1 MRALDNYFADYLKN
15 MSKFYLDE
23 ASRNGW
29 EEEQMNRQVVTDY
42 LSGMTDRF
50 ALECMREIAL
60 PQVISFHHGKGE
72 F

>member
-1 MRALDNYFADYLKN
+1 ME
-15 MSKFYLDE
+15 M
-23 ASRNGW
+23 
-29 EEEQMNRQVVTDY
+29 QVVTDY

-60 PQVISFHHGKGE
+60 PRVIRFQHGKGE